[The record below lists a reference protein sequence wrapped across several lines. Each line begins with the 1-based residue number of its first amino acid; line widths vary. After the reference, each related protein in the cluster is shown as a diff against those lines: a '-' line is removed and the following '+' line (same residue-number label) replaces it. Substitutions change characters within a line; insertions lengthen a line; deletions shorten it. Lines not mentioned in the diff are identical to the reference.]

1 VSERGRRGTL
11 QAELRV
17 RVQPRAS
24 NSEITGY
31 RDGVLR
37 VRLKSPPVDGRA
49 NEELCR
55 LLARRLRLGRGRVE
69 VVQGARSREK
79 VLRVSGIAPEALR
92 QALAD
97 LL

>member
-1 VSERGRRGTL
+1 VNEA

-24 NSEITGY
+24 RSEITGY
-31 RDGVLR
+31 RDGVLL
-37 VRLKSPPVDGRA
+37 VRLTSPPVDGKA

-55 LLARRLRLGRGRVE
+55 LLARRLRMGRRRVE
-69 VVQGARSREK
+69 VVRGARSREK
-79 VLRVSGIAPEALR
+79 VLRIAGIDAHGLR
-92 QALAD
+92 KAISD